1 MLFFCVK
8 GVIMGTHT
16 PLWML
21 GGVEGASRAGRVSLS
36 TERISERKLKGNE
49 GCSTFGSLHLIDDI
63 LESLAKD
70 FRCGF
75 IFHARDVGIRSFGI
89 LFQKKVCC
97 SLSCV
102 SLNIEHL
109 NREWLHSKLQITSY
123 LDPVGFEIDCFVCI
137 SQCVFIIFQR
147 RISS

>member
-70 FRCGF
+70 FRCGL
-75 IFHARDVGIRSFGI
+75 IIHARDVGIRSLGI

-109 NREWLHSKLQITSY
+109 NGEWLHSRLKSRATLIQLGLRLTVLFASANA
-123 LDPVGFEIDCFVCI
+123 F
-137 SQCVFIIFQR
+137 S
-147 RISS
+147 